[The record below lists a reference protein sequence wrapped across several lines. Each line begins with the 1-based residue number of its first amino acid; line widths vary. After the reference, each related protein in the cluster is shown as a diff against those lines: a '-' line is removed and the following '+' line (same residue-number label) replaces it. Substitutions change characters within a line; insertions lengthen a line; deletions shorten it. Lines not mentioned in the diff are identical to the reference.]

1 MEEESNESYL
11 TEAIA
16 VNAILGVVSL
26 DPAMPL
32 FHFDLDLTGFEA
44 RNEFVVL

>member
-1 MEEESNESYL
+1 MEEELNESYL

-16 VNAILGVVSL
+16 VNAILGIVSL

-32 FHFDLDLTGFEA
+32 FHFDLDLIGLET